1 MSRWILAALL
11 VAATAALMT
20 SLLREESAASAHAE
34 VLPGEVQGP
43 RTIEDALVDRAPV
56 ESDPGLSSAAV
67 PPAATVVLDA
77 AMTGASDSAIKSLED
92 RLYLLELEDR
102 IALADRAMIDQCEP
116 LWGPYWSS
124 GQYEVVESIT
134 ADFMKDEQGRPRPMQ
149 TRFEAGELRVVVLP
163 QANHPEVWEAFEN
176 LVSMREERSALRLMI
191 EAERGAP
198 QGTGWFGR

>member
-134 ADFMKDEQGRPRPMQ
+134 ADFMKDEQGRPRD
-149 TRFEAGELRVVVLP
+149 
-163 QANHPEVWEAFEN
+163 
-176 LVSMREERSALRLMI
+176 
-191 EAERGAP
+191 ERGEVPCRNGLARCLLQAQP
-198 QGTGWFGR
+198 AIPRPCSERRRVSTPGP